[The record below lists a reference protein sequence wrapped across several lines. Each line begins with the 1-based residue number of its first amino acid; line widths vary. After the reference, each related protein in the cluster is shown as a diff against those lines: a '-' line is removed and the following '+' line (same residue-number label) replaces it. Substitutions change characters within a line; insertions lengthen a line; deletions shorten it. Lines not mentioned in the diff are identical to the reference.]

1 MARALKI
8 TGIVFASLIGLVLL
22 AVAALLLF
30 IDPNDYKGEM
40 AALVKDKTDM
50 DLVIDDRL
58 EWSLWPSLG
67 VKLGKVALSDT
78 PAKETLVAVDKAAVS
93 VQVMPLFSKKI
104 AIDAVLL
111 DGARLRFIQ
120 HADGST
126 SWDRLLAK
134 LTSAE
139 EEKKSDAVDFNV
151 KKLDVKNGSVLLK
164 DEKAGVERTVED
176 VTLAASDIGM
186 KKPFPLK
193 LSFLFRQQDAAGK
206 TLMAKNALETS
217 ITLDQEAEVYELSKL
232 VFSTAL
238 SGTLLPA
245 PANVELKSDIRA
257 DMKAQQIA
265 LKGLA
270 LKADY
275 QDKALKSP
283 GTVDVAANVLAD
295 MAKTQLSVSDLKLNA
310 VWPDAA
316 RPQPISAT
324 LASNISTN
332 WMDGALD
339 IPQLTLS
346 AVLPDKAWPKPL
358 SVAYDGPVKGNWK
371 QGDFAIPAF
380 ALNALGVSTKGEVV
394 AKLPALQG
402 TEPEAPIT
410 KGMAITGRLATAVFN
425 PRSVMSAL
433 AIAAPKT
440 ADANVLKSASFSADI
455 SGDEKQLLLK
465 NMRVKLD
472 ESTLTGEAGI
482 SDMAT
487 MRQYARL
494 TVDTMDVDRY
504 LPPPS
509 ATKTAVAPA
518 GKAATAASSGAAEV
532 LPVKLLKTQNL
543 DVVFSAGSLKV
554 MEYPVSAFRIAA
566 TAANGLVTVSEL
578 KGNIYNGGFSVPVSI
593 NVQGAQPVLKLQ
605 PSLKQMEIG
614 PLARKFLK
622 KDLLEGKASYTGN
635 LTVRGNSVDA
645 WMKSVSGTSDLKFEN
660 GVLHGV
666 NAMQEAMNA
675 LGKYQ
680 GLLALA
686 GKDAQTIVDKQKD
699 TEIASFAANNT
710 LENGLLKSQSL
721 DADLKKGK
729 VSGSGSFN
737 LVTQELDYKFRMNLD
752 KSVVGEKNAGYA
764 LPVQCKGSLAGN
776 LATLCKLDSKAISD
790 MALKAA
796 TAKGLEKLGLKGGAS
811 TPTEAVKQQVDEG
824 KQKAQE
830 KLNEKINEGLNKLFK
845 R

>member
-1 MARALKI
+1 MRALKI
-8 TGIVFASLIGLVLL
+8 AGIAVGSLIGLVVLI
-22 AVAALLLF
+22 VAGLLLF
-30 IDPNDYKGEM
+30 IDPNDYKGEL
-40 AALVKDKTDM
+40 ATAVKDKTDM
-50 DLVIDDRL
+50 DLLIDDKL
-58 EWSLWPSLG
+58 EWALWPSIG
-67 VKLGKVALSDT
+67 VKLGKVSLTDAA
-78 PAKETLVAVDKAAVS
+78 AKETLVAVDKAAVS

-111 DGARLRFIQ
+111 DGAKVRFIQ

-126 SWDRLLAK
+126 SWDRMLSKLA
-134 LTSAE
+134 SPE
-139 EEKKSDAVDFNV
+139 EEKKSDSVDFNV
-151 KKLDVKNGSVLLK
+151 KQLDVKNTSVLLK

-176 VTLAASDIGM
+176 VTVAASDIGM

-193 LSFLFRQQDAAGK
+193 LSFLFRQHDAASK
-206 TLMAKNALETS
+206 TLIAKNALETS

-232 VFSTAL
+232 VFTSAL

-257 DMKAQQIA
+257 DMKAQQIS

-275 QDKALKSP
+275 QDKALKAP
-283 GTVDVAANVLAD
+283 GTVDLAANVLAD
-295 MAKTQLSVSDLKLNA
+295 MAKTQLTVSDLKLNA
-310 VWPDAA
+310 AWPDAA
-316 RPQPISAT
+316 RPQPITAA

-346 AVLPDKAWPKPL
+346 AVLPDSGWPKPL
-358 SVAYDGPVKGNWK
+358 NVSYNGPVKGNWK

-380 ALNALGVSTKGEVV
+380 ALDALGISTKGEVV

-402 TEPEAPIT
+402 TEPEATIT
-410 KGMAITGRLATAVFN
+410 KGMAITGKLATAAFN

-433 AIAAPKT
+433 AIAAPQT

-455 SGDEKQLLLK
+455 SGDEKQVLLK
-465 NMRVKLD
+465 NIRVKLD

-482 SDMAT
+482 SDLAT

-494 TVDTMDVDRY
+494 NLDKMDADRY
-504 LPPPS
+504 LPPV
-509 ATKTAVAPA
+509 TKTAAAPA
-518 GKAATAASSGAAEV
+518 EKTAAPAPASSGSAEV
-532 LPVKLLKTQNL
+532 LPVKLLKEQNL
-543 DVVFSAGSLKV
+543 DVAFTAGSLTA
-554 MEYPVSAFRIAA
+554 MEYPVTGFRVAA
-566 TAANGLVTVSEL
+566 TAGNGLVNVSEL
-578 KGNIYNGGFSVPVSI
+578 KGTIYNGGFSVPVNI

-605 PSLKQMEIG
+605 PSLQHMEIG
-614 PLARKFLK
+614 PLAKKFLK

-635 LTVRGNSVDA
+635 LTVRGNTVDA
-645 WMKSVSGTSDLKFEN
+645 WMKSVTGTSDLKFEN

-686 GKDAQTIVDKQKD
+686 GKDAQTMVDKQKD

-710 LENGLLKSQSL
+710 LDNGVLNSKSL
-721 DADLKKGK
+721 NADLKKGK
-729 VSGSGSFN
+729 VNGAGSFN
-737 LVTQELDYKFRMNLD
+737 LVTQELDYKFQMNLD
-752 KSVVGEKNAGYA
+752 KSVVGDKNAGYA

-811 TPTEAVKQQVDEG
+811 TPNEAVKQQVDEG
-824 KQKAQE
+824 KAKAQE
-830 KLNEKINEGLNKLFK
+830 KLNEKLNEGLNKLFK

>member
-1 MARALKI
+1 MRALKI
-8 TGIVFASLIGLVLL
+8 AGIAVGSLIGLVVLV
-22 AVAALLLF
+22 VAALLLF
-30 IDPNDYKGEM
+30 IDPNDYKGEI
-40 AALVKDKTDM
+40 ATLVKDKTDM
-50 DLVIDDRL
+50 DLVIDDKL

-67 VKLGKVALSDT
+67 VKLGKVALTDT

-111 DGARLRFIQ
+111 DGAKVRFIQ
-120 HADGST
+120 HADGTT
-126 SWDRLLAK
+126 SWDRMLSK
-134 LTSAE
+134 LTSDE
-139 EEKKSDAVDFNV
+139 EEKKSDTVDFNV
-151 KKLDVKNGSVLLK
+151 KQLDVKNTAVLLK
-164 DEKAGVERTVED
+164 DEKLGMERTVDE

-186 KKPFPLK
+186 KKPFPLT
-193 LSFLFRQQDAAGK
+193 LSFLFRQQDAEGK
-206 TLMAKNALETS
+206 TLVAKNAFAST
-217 ITLDQEAEVYELSKL
+217 ITLDQDAELYEINKL
-232 VFSTAL
+232 AITSAI

-245 PANVELKSDIRA
+245 PANIELKSDVRA

-265 LKGLA
+265 LKNLA

-283 GTVDVAANVLAD
+283 GTVEMAANVLAD
-295 MAKTQLSVSDLKLNA
+295 VAKTQLTVDALKLKA
-310 VWPDAA
+310 AWPDAA
-316 RPQPISAT
+316 RPAPLTAELDAAVI
-324 LASNISTN
+324 TN
-332 WMDGALD
+332 WTDGALNVS
-339 IPQLTLS
+339 QL
-346 AVLPDKAWPKPL
+346 VLNATVPDKAWPKPVTV
-358 SVAYDGPVKGNWK
+358 SYNGPVSGNWK

-380 ALNALGVSTKGEVV
+380 ALEAIGVSAKGDVV

-402 TEPEAPIT
+402 TEPEAPVT
-410 KGMAITGRLATAVFN
+410 KGMAITGKLATAVFN

-433 AIAAPKT
+433 AIAAPQT

-455 SGDEKQLLLK
+455 AGDEKQVLLK
-465 NMRVKLD
+465 NIRLKLD

-482 SDMAT
+482 SDLAS

-494 TVDTMDVDRY
+494 NLDKMDADRY
-504 LPPPS
+504 LPP
-509 ATKTAVAPA
+509 ATKTAATPTPAAPA
-518 GKAATAASSGAAEV
+518 SSRSAEV
-532 LPVKLLKTQNL
+532 LPVKLLKEQNL
-543 DVVFSAGSLKV
+543 DVAFTAGSLKA
-554 MEYPVSAFRIAA
+554 MEYPVTGFRVAA
-566 TAANGLVTVSEL
+566 TAGNGLVNVSEL
-578 KGNIYNGGFSVPVSI
+578 KGTIYNGGFSVPVNI

-605 PSLKQMEIG
+605 PSLQKMEIG
-614 PLARKFLK
+614 PLAKKFLK

-635 LTVRGNSVDA
+635 LTVRGNTVDA
-645 WMKSVSGTSDLKFEN
+645 WMKSVTGTSDLKFEN
-660 GVLHGV
+660 GLLHGV

-686 GKDAQTIVDKQKD
+686 GKDAQAIVDKQKD

-710 LENGLLKSQSL
+710 LDNGVLNSKSL
-721 DADLKKGK
+721 NADLKKGK
-729 VSGSGSFN
+729 VNGAGSFN
-737 LVTQELDYKFRMNLD
+737 LVTQELDYKFQMNLD

-764 LPVQCKGSLAGN
+764 LPVQCKGSLTGN
-776 LATLCKLDSKAISD
+776 LATLCKLDSKAINE

-811 TPTEAVKQQVDEG
+811 TPEEAVKQQVDEG

-830 KLNEKINEGLNKLFK
+830 KLNEKLNEGLNKLFK

>member
-1 MARALKI
+1 MRALKI
-8 TGIVFASLIGLVLL
+8 AGIAVGSLVGLVVLV
-22 AVAALLLF
+22 VAALLLF
-30 IDPNDYKGEM
+30 IDPNDYKGEI

-50 DLVIDDRL
+50 DLVIDDKL

-67 VKLGKVALSDT
+67 VKLGKVALSDAQ
-78 PAKETLVAVDKAAVS
+78 AKETLVAVDKAAVS

-111 DGARLRFIQ
+111 DGAKVRFIQ

-126 SWDRLLAK
+126 SWDRMLSK
-134 LTSAE
+134 LTSDE
-139 EEKKSDAVDFNV
+139 EEKKSDTVDFNV
-151 KKLDVKNGSVLLK
+151 KQLDVKNTSVLLK

-176 VTLAASDIGM
+176 VTVAASDIGI
-186 KKPFPLK
+186 KKAFPLK
-193 LSFLFRQQDAAGK
+193 LSFLFRQQDAASK
-206 TLMAKNALETS
+206 TLIAKNALETS
-217 ITLDQEAEVYELSKL
+217 ITLDQDAQVYELGKL
-232 VFSTAL
+232 VFTSAL

-283 GTVDVAANVLAD
+283 ATVDVSGNVLAD
-295 MAKTQLSVSDLKLNA
+295 LAKTQLTVDALKVKA
-310 VWPDAA
+310 GWPDAA
-316 RPQPISAT
+316 RPSPLTAELAT
-324 LASNISTN
+324 ALVTN
-332 WMDGALD
+332 WADGALN
-339 IPQLTLS
+339 ISQLTLNAS
-346 AVLPDKAWPKPL
+346 VPDKAWPKPVTV
-358 SVAYDGPVKGNWK
+358 SYNGPVTGNWK

-380 ALNALGVSTKGEVV
+380 ALDAVGVSTKGEVS

-402 TEPEAPIT
+402 TEPDAPIT
-410 KGMAITGRLATAVFN
+410 KGMAITGKLATAAFN
-425 PRSVMSAL
+425 PRNVMSAL

-455 SGDEKQLLLK
+455 AGDEKQVLLK
-465 NMRVKLD
+465 NIRVKLD

-482 SDMAT
+482 SDLAT

-494 TVDTMDVDRY
+494 NLDKMDADRY
-504 LPPPS
+504 LPL
-509 ATKTAVAPA
+509 ATPAAKTVAAP
-518 GKAATAASSGAAEV
+518 ASSGSAEV
-532 LPVKLLKTQNL
+532 LPVKLLKEQNL
-543 DVVFSAGSLKV
+543 DVAFTAGSLKA
-554 MEYPVSAFRIAA
+554 MEYPVTGFRVAA
-566 TAANGLVTVSEL
+566 TASNGLVNVSDL
-578 KGNIYNGGFSVPVSI
+578 KGTIYNGGFSVPVNI

-605 PSLKQMEIG
+605 PSLQHMEIG
-614 PLARKFLK
+614 PLAKKFLK

-635 LTVRGNSVDA
+635 LTVRGNTVDA
-645 WMKSVSGTSDLKFEN
+645 WMKSVTGTSDLKFEN

-710 LENGLLKSQSL
+710 LDNGVLNSKSL
-721 DADLKKGK
+721 NADLKKGK
-729 VSGSGSFN
+729 VNGAGSFN
-737 LVTQELDYKFRMNLD
+737 LVTQELDYKFQMNLD
-752 KSVVGEKNAGYA
+752 KSVVGEKNAAYA
-764 LPVQCKGSLAGN
+764 LPVQCKGNLAGN
-776 LATLCKLDSKAISD
+776 IATLCKLDSKAISD
-790 MALKAA
+790 IALKAA

-811 TPTEAVKQQVDEG
+811 TPNEAVKQQVDEG
-824 KQKAQE
+824 KDKAKE
-830 KLNEKINEGLNKLFK
+830 KLNEKLNEGLNKLFK